1 MRSNILATAYIL
13 SLAVSIVSGCSE
25 VSGNWF
31 CNPVDAILYS
41 NVGAPGTYNQ
51 VTDMSSD
58 GICSSTPKSFSGPLS
73 PLDEE
78 VSFHF
83 RGPFQLKQFAAYTP
97 GATASKEKREGS
109 TARRRRHLQHI
120 DKHARGGN
128 QKRDKIYATIDGQL
142 VSWDNNYPTPGLDA
156 FNGGA
161 KTVTATIDGELKTWI
176 NNWFGPSTTTMVSQ
190 ASTTVPQSVSQGA
203 ATSEEAQETSTSI
216 IPSTSTALSQSQA
229 STHASASQPQVSTN
243 PAASEPQASTTT
255 SASESQV
262 SASTTSSATAIAS
275 GTYSR
280 IGYYNSAEQTLDNLV
295 FLGNYGG
302 QGSGVFDEA
311 YGASLSFVNS
321 SGTGGASSPQ
331 ILADAT
337 LPSNE
342 EIVVMLDKECNN
354 DCGYVRPGS
363 VAYHG
368 FNGANKVFLLEFSM
382 PVDGRTGFNGD
393 MPSVWILNAQIP
405 RTIQYGNPS
414 CSCWESGCGEFDIAE
429 ALNSGSTFLKSTL
442 HTNKPGGDSD
452 YFVRP
457 TSSTMKLAVVFNS
470 ATSTIHIQVLPT
482 SYDFPTS
489 LTTDEIQSICG
500 TSTGSQLSE
509 FAIS

>member
-13 SLAVSIVSGCSE
+13 SLAVSIASGCSE
-25 VSGNWF
+25 VSGNWY

-83 RGPFQLKQFAAYTP
+83 RGPLQLKQFAAYTP
-97 GATASKEKREGS
+97 GATASKKKREGS

-128 QKRDKIYATIDGQL
+128 QKRDKIHATIDGQL
-142 VSWDNNYPTPGLDA
+142 VSWDDNYPTPGLDA

-161 KTVTATIDGELKTWI
+161 KTVTATINGEIQTWI
-176 NNWFGPSTTTMVSQ
+176 NNWFGSSTTTMASQ
-190 ASTTVPQSVSQGA
+190 TSTTVPQSVSQGA

-216 IPSTSTALSQSQA
+216 IPSTSTALSQSQV
-229 STHASASQPQVSTN
+229 SASQPQVSTN
-243 PAASEPQASTTT
+243 PSASEPQASTTT
-255 SASESQV
+255 SALESQV

-275 GTYSR
+275 GSYSR

-331 ILADAT
+331 VLADAT

-342 EIVVMLDKECNN
+342 EIVVMLDEECNN
-354 DCGYVRPGS
+354 NCGYVRPGS

-382 PVDGRTGFNGD
+382 PIDGRTGFNGD

-442 HTNKPGGDSD
+442 HTNRPGGDSD

-457 TSSTMKLAVVFNS
+457 TSSTMKLAVVFSS

-489 LTTDEIQSICG
+489 LTTNEIQSICG
-500 TSTGSQLSE
+500 TSTGIQLSE

>member
-13 SLAVSIVSGCSE
+13 SSAVSIVSGCSE
-25 VSGNWF
+25 VSGNWY

-83 RGPFQLKQFAAYTP
+83 RGPLQLKQFAAYTP
-97 GATASKEKREGS
+97 GTMVDKEKREGS

-120 DKHARGGN
+120 NKHARAGN
-128 QKRDKIYATIDGQL
+128 QKRDKIHATIDGQL
-142 VSWDNNYPTPGLDA
+142 VSWDDNYPTAGLDA
-156 FNGGA
+156 SNGDP
-161 KTVTATIDGELKTWI
+161 KTVTATINGEIQTWI

-190 ASTTVPQSVSQGA
+190 ASATVPQGA
-203 ATSEEAQETSTSI
+203 SHGVATSEEAQETSTSI
-216 IPSTSTALSQSQA
+216 VPSTSTTLSQS
-229 STHASASQPQVSTN
+229 QVSTN
-243 PAASEPQASTTT
+243 PSASMPQASTTT

-262 SASTTSSATAIAS
+262 SASTTSLATAIAS
-275 GTYSR
+275 GSYSR

-295 FLGNYGG
+295 FLGNHGG

-331 ILADAT
+331 VLADAT
-337 LPSNE
+337 LPSDE
-342 EIVVMLDKECNN
+342 EIVVMLDEECNN

-382 PVDGRTGFNGD
+382 PIDGRTGFNGD

-405 RTIQYGNPS
+405 RTIQYGSPS

-457 TSSTMKLAVVFNS
+457 TSSTMKLAVVFSS

-482 SYDFPTS
+482 SYEFPTS

-500 TSTGSQLSE
+500 TSAGNQLSK